1 MKFLSKKSYLLLF
14 ICCFSHFFAS
24 AQTQA
29 NEPDNSHLYQLL
41 NTRLGHMQAVAL
53 YKWQHKR
60 AIEDLEREQVVIEKS
75 VAKAMEQGLTSEEIT
90 PFFQIQITLAKKIQ
104 AYYHKR
110 WTEHGVPTRLLL
122 PENAPSLEKIR
133 AELITLGA
141 DIITRLAATDGSK
154 ASHDFELF
162 KQIVQHDALDINDK
176 AALFKALSRIN
187 PRSYASRL
195 DRIVSE
201 KILYVGTTGDYQ
213 PFSFYAGNN
222 RAGIDIDLARDLAQ
236 TLGASAVFL
245 ATSWPGLLTD
255 LGTGQYDIM
264 MSGISKKLFRQQLGL
279 FSDSYHSGGKTPIS
293 LCRQKHQYNSLEKID
308 TPQTRVIVN
317 KGGTNERFVNQHIK
331 QAQVFVHEDNTT
343 VFEQILAGRADV
355 MITDKI
361 EVAVQA
367 KKHPQLCSTMNGTLS
382 YSAKAFLLVRD
393 LIWLEYVD
401 TWLEQVN
408 NDGTLQRAFAQ
419 YL

>member
-1 MKFLSKKSYLLLF
+1 MKLLSKKSYLLLF
-14 ICCFSHFFAS
+14 ICFFSPFSAF

-29 NEPDNSHLYQLL
+29 NEPGKSYLYQLI
-41 NTRLGHMQAVAL
+41 NSRLGYMQAVAL
-53 YKWQHKR
+53 YKWQHQR
-60 AIEDLEREQVVIEKS
+60 AIEDSAREQVVIEKS

-110 WTEHGVPTRLLL
+110 WSGHGVPTQLLL

-133 AELITLGA
+133 AELISLGA
-141 DIITRLAATDGSK
+141 DIITRLAATDSSK
-154 ASHDFELF
+154 ASHDFEQF
-162 KQIVQHDALDINDK
+162 KQVVQHAALDINDK
-176 AALFKALSRIN
+176 AALFKALSRIK
-187 PRSYASRL
+187 PQPYASRL
-195 DRIVSE
+195 DRILSE
-201 KILYVGTTGDYQ
+201 KILYVGTTGDYR
-213 PFSFYAGNN
+213 PFSFYADNK
-222 RAGIDIDLARDLAQ
+222 RAGIDIVLARDLAR

-245 ATSWPGLLTD
+245 PTSWPGLLAD

-293 LCRQKHQYNSLEKID
+293 LCRKKHQYNSLEKID
-308 TPQTRVIVN
+308 HPQTRLIVN
-317 KGGTNERFVNQHIK
+317 KGGTNQRFVNQHIK
-331 QAQVFVHEDNTT
+331 QAQVLVHGDNTT

-367 KKHPQLCSTMNGTLS
+367 KNHPQLCGTMNGTLS
-382 YSAKAFLLVRD
+382 YSAKAFLLGRD

-401 TWLEQVN
+401 TWLEQVK
-408 NDGTLQRAFAQ
+408 NDGTLKQVFEQ